1 MLAWLTFLQPISL
14 SVMRR
19 VQVFALVSHI
29 PGHRNELADALSRF
43 KSDFP
48 VPVQDAHE
56 TVVSWRSLVKSP
68 GIVIAQ
74 DGRKWPKHFDV
85 ISGKSMLLAPRW
97 SLFS

>member
-1 MLAWLTFLQPISL
+1 MLAWLMFLQPISL

-19 VQVFALVSHI
+19 VQV
-29 PGHRNELADALSRF
+29 
-43 KSDFP
+43 FP